1 MLEVHAPHQTVHTW
15 KDFLIH
21 IVAISLGLL
30 IAIGLE
36 QTVEHFHRLHQLDD
50 ARRELKSELE
60 DNRRVLDKNLAIGHQ
75 MSVRLEQDMALLR
88 AAQALRAPIAGKL
101 DYEGLF
107 FWPVDGPWQ
116 VVRQNGSLG
125 LMPHGELFK
134 YNYIHE
140 DIAAIMEGLVAFS
153 ARMSLASAIAK
164 RAPAGNFSSKDLE
177 ELVTATSE
185 AQGSLKYVTSLLE
198 LETLALDRD
207 WR

>member
-1 MLEVHAPHQTVHTW
+1 MLEVHAPHQRVHTW

-36 QTVEHFHRLHQLDD
+36 QTVEHFHRLHQLND

-60 DNRRVLDKNLAIGHQ
+60 ENRKALDKNLAISHQ
-75 MSVRLEQDMALLR
+75 ISARLEQDMALLR
-88 AAQALRAPIAGKL
+88 AAQGSRSPIGGKL

-107 FWPVDGPWQ
+107 FWPIDGPWQ
-116 VVRQNGSLG
+116 VAKQNGSLG
-125 LMPHGELFK
+125 LMPHAELFL

-140 DIAAIMEGLVAFS
+140 DIAAIMQGLVAFGT
-153 ARMSLASAIAK
+153 RMSLASAISK

-185 AQGSLKYVTSLLE
+185 AQGSLEYVTSLLE
-198 LETLALDRD
+198 LEKLALDRN
-207 WR
+207 